1 MFIKKFTGMKTLLAT
16 LAVAITLIAG
26 LFSSAVAEKSPQ
38 PASSSAKTTVVL
50 VHGAFADGSS
60 WNRIIPLLQAEGLD
74 VVSVQNPLTS
84 LQDDVAFTHRA
95 IDAQTGPV
103 VLVGHSW
110 GGSVITAAGDRDNVK
125 ALVYVAAFAPSLGE
139 TSLDGIKNFPPTVGL
154 ENPQVDASGFLK
166 LSKESIAAHFAQD
179 VSAEEA
185 NLIAVTQGA
194 VQGANFEE
202 KLTVAAWT
210 AKPSWY
216 IVAEQDLMIQPDAQ
230 RALAAKINAK
240 TTLLPASH
248 VPMLSRPH
256 DVAKV
261 IIEAARSIN

>member
-1 MFIKKFTGMKTLLAT
+1 MPIRQSTRMNTLLAT
-16 LAVAITLIAG
+16 LAVAATLTTG
-26 LFSSAVAEKSPQ
+26 LVSSAVAEENTQ
-38 PASSSAKTTVVL
+38 PASRAAKTTVVL
-50 VHGAFADGSS
+50 VHGAFADGSA
-60 WNRIIPLLQAEGLD
+60 WNRIIPLLQAEGLE
-74 VVSVQNPLTS
+74 VVAVQNPLTS

-95 IDAQTGPV
+95 IESQPGPV

-110 GGSVITAAGDRDNVK
+110 GGAVITQAGDRDKVK

-139 TSLDGIKNFPPTVGL
+139 TSLDGVKDFPPAIGL

-202 KLTVAAWT
+202 KLTVAAWK